1 MFTLEEKSG
10 PALEYTSDDSEKYTF
25 RAGYVLV
32 DSQTASASEVMAG
45 CLQQKLGYQLVGTT
59 TYGKGTAQTQRVL
72 TDMSSYKYTYAKWNL
87 PDGTNINGVGLTPDI
102 AVESAHLYDFMTFE
116 LTSPLQYDSVSTE
129 VAYMQMML
137 NTIGY
142 DCGREDGY
150 FSQETETALRQF
162 ESDQGLSVDG
172 AFSQED
178 NEILQAAL
186 VLYLNN
192 KNNDVVYQAA
202 VEEMK

>member
-1 MFTLEEKSG
+1 M
-10 PALEYTSDDSEKYTF
+10 DV
-25 RAGYVLV
+25 R
-32 DSQTASASEVMAG
+32 
-45 CLQQKLGYQLVGTT
+45 
-59 TYGKGTAQTQRVL
+59 
-72 TDMSSYKYTYAKWNL
+72 
-87 PDGTNINGVGLTPDI
+87 
-102 AVESAHLYDFMTFE
+102 
-116 LTSPLQYDSVSTE
+116 
-129 VAYMQMML
+129 
-137 NTIGY
+137 
-142 DCGREDGY
+142 DGY

-202 VEEMK
+202 IEEMK

>member
-1 MFTLEEKSG
+1 MI
-10 PALEYTSDDSEKYTF
+10 
-25 RAGYVLV
+25 V
-32 DSQTASASEVMAG
+32 
-45 CLQQKLGYQLVGTT
+45 
-59 TYGKGTAQTQRVL
+59 
-72 TDMSSYKYTYAKWNL
+72 
-87 PDGTNINGVGLTPDI
+87 
-102 AVESAHLYDFMTFE
+102 
-116 LTSPLQYDSVSTE
+116 VSTE

-142 DCGREDGY
+142 DVDREYGY

-202 VEEMK
+202 IEEMK